1 MPKLNKTQTL
11 ELVAAT
17 VANVIAQSTDLFKKD
32 KAPGFEEV
40 LQHRIAAIL
49 APKHG
54 GGTSTKVNDEG
65 QVFCNYF
72 QVYMPA
78 DSFNTKLGKPNKDT
92 GERTEGYKANCIT
105 AEVILRKIK
114 SLKAMVS
121 RQVTINFMDKT
132 IDADEMEAILGR
144 LDTMTEPQFNNAEEI
159 PTVAD
164 VVGLTAPSTVAD
176 ADKQAQD
183 DVDDMEAHADS
194 KINEEG

>member
-1 MPKLNKTQTL
+1 MPKLNKQQTL
-11 ELVAAT
+11 DLVATT

-65 QVFCNYF
+65 DVFCNYF
-72 QVYMPA
+72 QDYYPA
-78 DSFNTKLGKPNKDT
+78 NNFNTKLGKPNKDT
-92 GERTEGYKANCIT
+92 GVRVEGYKANCVI
-105 AEVILRKIK
+105 AETILRKIK

-132 IDADEMEAILGR
+132 IDADEMTEILER
-144 LDTMTEPQFNNAEEI
+144 LDTMTEPKFDHI
-159 PTVAD
+159 DDVPTVAD
-164 VVGLTAPSTVAD
+164 VIGLTTPTTTD
-176 ADKQAQD
+176 T
-183 DVDDMEAHADS
+183 
-194 KINEEG
+194 EESE